1 MCTHSQA
8 YTVYTWL
15 KYSRYFTMQVSGD
28 LHFLGDSDGDTKTGR
43 LPGVQQAQK
52 VAEEVDHL

>member
-1 MCTHSQA
+1 
-8 YTVYTWL
+8 
-15 KYSRYFTMQVSGD
+15 MQVSGD